1 MQEDAL
7 AIRRRMEQDMKLWY
21 DKRLSDPM
29 FYGQIGVRNGH
40 KVKSINVKKFGK
52 RSELLKITDN
62 PEAYV
67 KEQIRIINEKE
78 KSGQQE
84 LTLHL
89 DFNEKINSDLSRS
102 VSPLNTRNIGY
113 FYLQHIYKKLD
124 VKAFFKNVTENSRI
138 SFDPDL
144 VNRFLVYDRILDP
157 GSKLHTFQ
165 HKEWY
170 YEEPDLKYQDIMKTM
185 DILQQNYSSYI
196 SWLFKK
202 SGKIVKRD
210 TSRCYY
216 DCTNFYFE
224 KESPDDDYTDEVTH
238 EFIPG
243 IRKYGHSKENRPNPI
258 VEMGLFMDRQGI
270 PLSMCIHPGNDSE
283 QITAVPLEK
292 EMIKMF
298 QEADKDSDAS
308 FIYVSDGGLGSAS
321 IRLFNSMG
329 GRYFIVTQS
338 IKKMSAKLQE
348 AVFNDFDYWLPVT
361 DKSTG
366 KVTSVTVAVESL
378 KSFDK
383 TAKENLEL
391 YNSYAYKV
399 INADNLIDLGF
410 TEEKVCKNGK
420 AVTRKVKATL
430 KQQIII
436 RFSRKM
442 MEYQRTVR
450 NRQIE
455 RAKAKL
461 GSLDPD
467 TYKKGQNDVTRFIK
481 KSTTAK
487 DGSEVETEFS
497 LDTDRIAEEEK
508 YDGYYAYATNLKI
521 ELIEDEADPTIKKP
535 DLNDV
540 LGIVSVASK
549 RDKIEECFR
558 IMKTNFN
565 GRPVYHWKREHIIA
579 HFMICYTA
587 LLVYRLLEVKLNE
600 GRFHCTTQDI
610 IETLKHMVVGNVEDL
625 YYQAL
630 YGGSTT
636 LTVLNE
642 IFDVQLDL
650 KHYYPKTLNKIA
662 RSF

>member
-1 MQEDAL
+1 
-7 AIRRRMEQDMKLWY
+7 MKLWY
-21 DKRLSDPM
+21 DKRLADPM
-29 FYGQIGVRNGH
+29 FYGQVGVRNGK
-40 KVKSINVKKFGK
+40 KVTSKNVNKFGK
-52 RSELLKITDN
+52 RSELLKITED

-78 KSGQQE
+78 NSGQKE
-84 LTLHL
+84 LTLQL
-89 DFNEKINSDLSRS
+89 DFNEKIASDLSRS
-102 VSPLNTRNIGY
+102 ISPLNTRNIGY
-113 FYLQHIYKKLD
+113 FYLQHIYRELD
-124 VKAFFKNVTENSRI
+124 VKTFFKGITEDSRI
-138 SFDPDL
+138 SFNPDL

-157 GSKLHTFQ
+157 GSKLHTFH

-170 YEEPDLKYQDIMKTM
+170 YEEPDLKYQDIMKTL
-185 DILQQNYSSYI
+185 DILEQNYSSYI

-224 KESPDDDYTDEVTH
+224 KESPDDDYVDEVTG

-298 QEADKDSDAS
+298 QDADKNSDGS

-338 IKKMSAKLQE
+338 IKKMSEKLQE

-366 KVTSVTVAVESL
+366 KVTSKSVTVESL

-383 TAKENLEL
+383 TAGENRDL

-420 AVTRKVKATL
+420 TVARKVKATL
-430 KQQIII
+430 KQQIIV

-442 MEYQRTVR
+442 MEYQRAVR

-481 KSTTAK
+481 KTTSAE
-487 DGSEVETEFS
+487 DGSEVKTEFS

-508 YDGYYAYATNLKI
+508 YDGYYAYATNLEI
-521 ELIEDEADPTIKKP
+521 EFIKDEADPTIKKP

-540 LGIVSVASK
+540 LNIVSVASR

-558 IMKTNFN
+558 IMKTNFS

-610 IETLKHMVVGNVEDL
+610 IETLKHMEVGNVEDL

-630 YGGSTT
+630 YGGSKT
-636 LTVLNE
+636 LTALNE
-642 IFDVQLDL
+642 TFDAKLDM
-650 KHYYPKTLNKIA
+650 KRYYPKTLNKTA

>member
-1 MQEDAL
+1 MQEDEPTTRWFVKQ
-7 AIRRRMEQDMKLWY
+7 IMKLWY
-21 DKRLSDPM
+21 DKRLADPM
-29 FYGQIGVRNGH
+29 FYGQIGIRNGK
-40 KVKSINVKKFGK
+40 KVTSKNVKKFGK
-52 RSELLKITDN
+52 RSELLKVTDD
-62 PEAYV
+62 PVAYV
-67 KEQIRIINEKE
+67 KEQIRMINEKE
-78 KSGQQE
+78 KTGQQE
-84 LTLHL
+84 LTLQL
-89 DFNEKINSDLSRS
+89 DFNEKITSDLSRT

-113 FYLQHIYKKLD
+113 FYLQHIYRELD
-124 VKAFFKNVTENSRI
+124 VKTFFNNTTENSRI

-144 VNRFLVYDRILDP
+144 VNRFLVYDRVLDP
-157 GSKLHTFQ
+157 GSKLHTFH

-170 YEEPDLKYQDIMKTM
+170 YEEPDLKYQNIMKTM
-185 DILQQNYSSYI
+185 DLLQQNYCSYI

-224 KESPDDDYTDEVTH
+224 KESPDDDYVDEVTG
-238 EFIPG
+238 EILPG
-243 IRKYGHSKENRPNPI
+243 LCEYGHSKENRPNPI

-270 PLSMCIHPGNDSE
+270 PLSMCIHPGNSSE

-298 QEADKDSDAS
+298 QEADKDNDGS
-308 FIYVSDGGLGSAS
+308 FIYVADGGLGSAS

-329 GRYFIVTQS
+329 GRCFIVTQS
-338 IKKMSAKLQE
+338 IKKMSEKMQE
-348 AVFNDFDYWLPVT
+348 AVFNDFDYWLPIT

-366 KVTSVTVAVESL
+366 NVTSVPVSIESL

-383 TAKENLEL
+383 TDKKNLTL

-399 INADNLIDLGF
+399 INADSLIDLGF
-410 TEEKVCKNGK
+410 TEEKLCKNGK
-420 AVTRKVKATL
+420 IITRKVKGTL
-430 KQQIII
+430 KQKIII

-442 MEYQRTVR
+442 MEYQRAVR
-450 NRQIE
+450 NRQVE

-467 TYKKGQNDVTRFIK
+467 TYKKGPNDVTRFIK
-481 KSTTAK
+481 KTTAAK
-487 DGSEVETEFS
+487 DGGAVKTEFS
-497 LDTDRIAEEEK
+497 LDTDKIAEEEK
-508 YDGYYAYATNLKI
+508 YDGYYAYATNLEIGIIK
-521 ELIEDEADPTIKKP
+521 DETDPTTEKP
-535 DLNDV
+535 NLNDV
-540 LGIVSVASK
+540 LSIVSVASK

-587 LLVYRLLEVKLNE
+587 LLVYRLLELKLNE

-610 IETLKHMVVGNVEDL
+610 IETLKHMEVGNVEDL
-625 YYQAL
+625 YYQSL
-630 YGGSTT
+630 YGGSKT
-636 LTVLNE
+636 LTALSE
-642 IFDVQLDL
+642 AFDAKLDM
-650 KHYYPKTLNKIA
+650 KRYYPKVLNKTA

>member
-1 MQEDAL
+1 
-7 AIRRRMEQDMKLWY
+7 MKLWY
-21 DKRLSDPM
+21 DKRLADPM
-29 FYGQIGVRNGH
+29 FYGQVGVRNGK
-40 KVKSINVKKFGK
+40 KVTSKNVKKFGK
-52 RSELLKITDN
+52 RSELLKITED

-84 LTLHL
+84 LTLQL
-89 DFNEKINSDLSRS
+89 DFNEKITSDLSRS
-102 VSPLNTRNIGY
+102 ISPLNTRNIGY
-113 FYLQHIYKKLD
+113 FYLQHIYRELD
-124 VKAFFKNVTENSRI
+124 VKTFFKNITEDSRI
-138 SFDPDL
+138 SFNPDL

-157 GSKLHTFQ
+157 GSKLHTFH

-185 DILQQNYSSYI
+185 DILEQNYNAYI

-224 KESPDDDYTDEVTH
+224 KESPDDDYVDEVTG

-298 QEADKDSDAS
+298 QDADKNCDGS

-338 IKKMSAKLQE
+338 IKKMSEKLQE

-366 KVTSVTVAVESL
+366 KVTSKSVTVESL

-383 TAKENLEL
+383 TAEENRGL

-420 AVTRKVKATL
+420 IVTRKVKATL
-430 KQQIII
+430 KQQIIV

-442 MEYQRTVR
+442 MEYQCAVR

-461 GSLDPD
+461 GSIDPD

-481 KSTTAK
+481 KTTSTK
-487 DGSEVETEFS
+487 DGSEVKTEFS

-508 YDGYYAYATNLKI
+508 YDGYYAYATNIKI
-521 ELIEDEADPTIKKP
+521 EFIKDETDPTIKKP

-540 LGIVSVASK
+540 LDIVSVASR

-565 GRPVYHWKREHIIA
+565 GRPVYHWEREHIIA

-587 LLVYRLLEVKLNE
+587 LLVYRLLEIKLNE

-610 IETLKHMVVGNVEDL
+610 IETLKHMEVGNVEDL

-630 YGGSTT
+630 YGGSKT
-636 LTVLNE
+636 LAALNE
-642 IFDVQLDL
+642 AFDAKLDM
-650 KHYYPKTLNKIA
+650 KRYYPKTLNKTA

>member
-1 MQEDAL
+1 
-7 AIRRRMEQDMKLWY
+7 MKLWY
-21 DKRLSDPM
+21 DKRLADPM
-29 FYGQIGVRNGH
+29 FYGQIGIRNGK
-40 KVKSINVKKFGK
+40 KVTSKNVKKFGK
-52 RSELLKITDN
+52 RSELLKITDD
-62 PEAYV
+62 PVAYV

-78 KSGQQE
+78 STGQQE
-84 LTLHL
+84 LTLQL
-89 DFNEKINSDLSRS
+89 DFNEKIASDLSRP

-113 FYLQHIYKKLD
+113 FYLQHIYRELN
-124 VKAFFKNVTENSRI
+124 VKTFFRNVTENTRI
-138 SFDPDL
+138 SFNPDL
-144 VNRFLVYDRILDP
+144 VNRFLVYDRVLNP
-157 GSKLHTFQ
+157 GSKRQTFL

-185 DILQQNYSSYI
+185 DLLEQNYSAYI

-202 SGKIVKRD
+202 SGKIVSRD

-224 KESPDDDYTDEVTH
+224 KESPDDDYVDDVTG
-238 EFIPG
+238 EIISG

-270 PLSMCIHPGNDSE
+270 PLSMCIHPGNESE
-283 QITAVPLEK
+283 QVTAVPLEK

-298 QEADKDSDAS
+298 RDADKDNHGS
-308 FIYVSDGGLGSAS
+308 FIYVADGGLGSAS

-329 GRYFIVTQS
+329 GRSFIVTQS
-338 IKKMSAKLQE
+338 IKKMSGKMQE

-361 DKSTG
+361 DKNTE
-366 KVTSVTVAVESL
+366 KVTSVPVTIESL
-378 KSFDK
+378 KAFDK
-383 TAKENLEL
+383 TDEKNLAL
-391 YNSYAYKV
+391 YNSNAYKV
-399 INADNLIDLGF
+399 INADSLIDLGF

-420 AVTRKVKATL
+420 VVTRKVKGAL
-430 KQQIII
+430 KQKIIV

-442 MEYQRTVR
+442 MEYQRAVR

-481 KSTTAK
+481 KATTAK
-487 DGSEVETEFS
+487 DGGEVETEFS

-508 YDGYYAYATNLKI
+508 YDGYYAYATNLCITYIK
-521 ELIEDEADPTIKKP
+521 DEQYPTIEKP

-540 LGIVSVASK
+540 LDIVSVASR

-610 IETLKHMVVGNVEDL
+610 IETLKHMEVGNVEDL

-630 YGGSTT
+630 YGGSKT
-636 LTVLNE
+636 LTALNE
-642 IFDVQLDL
+642 VFEAKLDM
-650 KHYYPKTLNKIA
+650 KRYYPKTLNKTA

>member
-1 MQEDAL
+1 
-7 AIRRRMEQDMKLWY
+7 
-21 DKRLSDPM
+21 M
-29 FYGQIGVRNGH
+29 FYGQVGVRNGK
-40 KVKSINVKKFGK
+40 KVTSKNVKKFGK
-52 RSELLKITDN
+52 RSELLKITDD
-62 PEAYV
+62 PVSYV
-67 KEQIRIINEKE
+67 KEQIRIINEAE
-78 KSGQQE
+78 KNGHQE

-89 DFNEKINSDLSRS
+89 DFNEKITSDLSRS

-113 FYLQHIYKKLD
+113 FYLQHIYRQLD
-124 VKAFFKNVTENSRI
+124 VKSFFRNVTENSRI
-138 SFDPDL
+138 SFNPDL

-157 GSKLHTFQ
+157 GSKLHTFH

-185 DILQQNYSSYI
+185 DILEQNYSSYI

-202 SGKIVKRD
+202 SGNIVKRD

-224 KESPDDDYTDEVTH
+224 KECPDDDYVDEVTG
-238 EFIPG
+238 EMIPG

-298 QEADKDSDAS
+298 KDADKENDGS

-329 GRYFIVTQS
+329 GRCFIVTQS

-361 DKSTG
+361 DKDSG
-366 KVTSVTVAVESL
+366 KAASIPVTIESL

-383 TAKENLEL
+383 TDKTNLEL

-399 INADNLIDLGF
+399 INANSLIDLGF
-410 TEEKVCKNGK
+410 TEEKACKNGK
-420 AVTRKVKATL
+420 TVTRKAKGTL
-430 KQQIII
+430 EQKIII

-442 MEYQRTVR
+442 MEYQRAVR

-481 KSTTAK
+481 KKTTAK
-487 DGSEVETEFS
+487 DGGAVKTEFS

-508 YDGYYAYATNLKI
+508 YDGYYAYATNLEI
-521 ELIEDEADPTIKKP
+521 EYIRDESNPTIEKP

-540 LGIVSVASK
+540 LDIVSVASR

-587 LLVYRLLEVKLNE
+587 LLVYRLLEVKLND

-610 IETLKHMVVGNVEDL
+610 IETLKHMEVGNVEDV

-630 YGGSTT
+630 YGGSKT
-636 LTVLNE
+636 LAALNE
-642 IFDVQLDL
+642 AFDAKLDM
-650 KHYYPKTLNKIA
+650 KRYYPKSLNKIA

>member
-1 MQEDAL
+1 
-7 AIRRRMEQDMKLWY
+7 MKLWY
-21 DKRLSDPM
+21 DKRLADPM
-29 FYGQIGVRNGH
+29 FYGQVGVRNGK
-40 KVKSINVKKFGK
+40 KVTSKNVKKFGK
-52 RSELLKITDN
+52 RSELLKITDD
-62 PEAYV
+62 PVSYV
-67 KEQIRIINEKE
+67 KEQIRIINEAE
-78 KSGQQE
+78 KNGHQE

-89 DFNEKINSDLSRS
+89 DFNEKITSDLSRS

-113 FYLQHIYKKLD
+113 FYLQHIYRQLD
-124 VKAFFKNVTENSRI
+124 VKSFFRNVTENSRI
-138 SFDPDL
+138 SFNPDL

-157 GSKLHTFQ
+157 GSKLHTFH

-185 DILQQNYSSYI
+185 DILEQNYSSYI

-202 SGKIVKRD
+202 SGNIVKRD

-224 KESPDDDYTDEVTH
+224 KECPDDDYVDEVTG
-238 EFIPG
+238 EMIPG

-298 QEADKDSDAS
+298 KDADKENGGS

-329 GRYFIVTQS
+329 GRCFIVTQS
-338 IKKMSAKLQE
+338 IKKMSAKMQE

-361 DKSTG
+361 DKDSG
-366 KVTSVTVAVESL
+366 KAASIPVTIESL

-383 TAKENLEL
+383 TDKTNLEL

-399 INADNLIDLGF
+399 INANSLIDLGF
-410 TEEKVCKNGK
+410 TEEKACKNGK
-420 AVTRKVKATL
+420 TVTRKAKGTL
-430 KQQIII
+430 EQKIII

-442 MEYQRTVR
+442 MEYQRAVR

-481 KSTTAK
+481 KKTTAK
-487 DGSEVETEFS
+487 DGGAVKTEFL
-497 LDTDRIAEEEK
+497 LDTGRIAEEEK
-508 YDGYYAYATNLKI
+508 YDGYYAYATNLEI
-521 ELIEDEADPTIKKP
+521 EYIRDESNPTIEKP

-540 LGIVSVASK
+540 LDIVSVASR

-587 LLVYRLLEVKLNE
+587 LLVYRLLEVKLND

-610 IETLKHMVVGNVEDL
+610 IETLKHMEVGNVEDV

-630 YGGSTT
+630 YGGSKT
-636 LTVLNE
+636 LAALNE
-642 IFDVQLDL
+642 AFDAKLDM
-650 KHYYPKTLNKIA
+650 KRYYPKSLNKIA